1 MATNKAKR
9 TGNDPK
15 CIADSIDWITVIE
28 AILSLAADKYGGDI
42 LKAMAKI
49 SPELAVKAPEIY
61 KMIATYMRKSGKYLS
76 IASRIMVTVAR

>member
-1 MATNKAKR
+1 MATSKARR
-9 TGNDPK
+9 TDGDPK
-15 CIADSIDWITVIE
+15 SIADSIDWITVIE

-61 KMIATYMRKSGKYLS
+61 KMIAVYMRKSGKYLS